1 MATKKK
7 YEIQGQT
14 TSIRA
19 TSRVAIC
26 IKNNYYTVES
36 TEERYI
42 PESDDI
48 NLELEWKALYESVNA
63 ITDSQCQEI
72 LDSFKK

>member
-19 TSRVAIC
+19 TSRASIC
-26 IKNNYYTVES
+26 IKSNYYTVES